1 MTNGYEKVIFF
12 IIKVNNNIQN
22 APSGRRK
29 ENKTEV
35 NRLYV
40 IKPVGKDRPAEV
52 VAQEALALFRAEFR
66 YNILDLTRLFC
77 CQRDW
82 VEDNLLPEVLHI
94 HLNRFFRDYVIA
106 QAGDLSEAEFTSLHK
121 GHYFFSE
128 TDLARYWMEH
138 AKADKK
144 TNLVDLADY
153 AAPGRGRAELEQERA
168 RHQRCLRRREERAL
182 HRAHMRALLTGEG
195 FSLFETGLERKFD
208 WVGVPTPP
216 WSAVRGKLVS
226 ETVYRR
232 QNGYT
237 TSSAAHVRLVGSG
250 AVRCKLGSRTLW
262 LPNEQPDRDYFWPFP
277 VQA

>member
-1 MTNGYEKVIFF
+1 M
-12 IIKVNNNIQN
+12 
-22 APSGRRK
+22 
-29 ENKTEV
+29 EV

-40 IKPVGKDRPAEV
+40 IEPVGKARSAEV
-52 VAQEALALFRAEFR
+52 VAQEVLALFRADFR

-82 VEDNLLPEVLHI
+82 VKDNLLPEVLHI

-106 QAGDLSEAEFTSLHK
+106 QAHDLSEAEFTVLRR

-128 TDLARYWMEH
+128 NDLARYWMEH
-138 AKADKK
+138 VKADKK
-144 TNLVDLADY
+144 ANVVDLADY
-153 AAPGRGRAELEQERA
+153 LAPGRGRAELGQERA
-168 RHQRCLRRREERAL
+168 RHQSRLRQRDERAL
-182 HRAHMRALLTGEG
+182 HRAHMQKLLTEEG

-208 WVGVPTPP
+208 WTGVPTPP
-216 WSAVRGKLVS
+216 WSDVRGKLVS

-237 TSSAAHVRLVGSG
+237 TSSAAHVRLAGSG
-250 AVRCKLGSRTLW
+250 AVRCKLGNRTLW
-262 LPNEQPDRDYFWPFP
+262 LPDEQPDRDFFWPFP